1 MSIDVLAFGPHPDD
15 LEIGIGG
22 TLAKHA
28 ARRSTVG
35 LCDLTRGEM
44 GSNGTVDER
53 LAEAE
58 EAAQVLGAAWR
69 VNLGL
74 PDGAVRDDDDQAREV
89 VALIRRWQ
97 PRVIAAPYADDRHP
111 DHQAASRL
119 IDRAAFLSGLRRFA
133 SAAGEP
139 WRPEW
144 ICHYFINN
152 SGPAS
157 FVIDVS
163 EHYETKRKALACH
176 RSQFQAMAPGAVPTR
191 LTAPSFRRLIESR
204 DAHFGALIG
213 VEYAEGLV
221 VTTPIV
227 RDTLFK

>member
-15 LEIGIGG
+15 LEIGLGG
-22 TLAKHA
+22 VLAKHA
-28 ARRSTVG
+28 ARGSTVG

-58 EAAQVLGAAWR
+58 EAAHVLGASWR

-74 PDGAVRDDDDQAREV
+74 PDGGLRDDDEQVKEV

-97 PRVIAAPYADDRHP
+97 PRVVAAPYADDRHP
-111 DHQAASRL
+111 DHRTASRL
-119 IDRAAFLSGLRRFA
+119 MTRAVFLGGLRRFA
-133 SAAGEP
+133 SAAGQP

-144 ICHYFINN
+144 TCYYFINN

-157 FVIDVS
+157 FVVDVS
-163 EHYETKRKALACH
+163 EHYEIKRKALACH
-176 RSQFQAMAPGAVPTR
+176 RSQFQAVDPGAVATR
-191 LTAPSFRRLIESR
+191 LTSPSFMRLIESR
-204 DAHFGALIG
+204 DAQFGAQIG
-213 VEYAEGLV
+213 VAFAEGLV
-221 VTTPIV
+221 VTEPVV
-227 RDTLFK
+227 RETLFR